1 MNIKEAKEQIEY
13 AIKSYLITD
22 DYGDYI
28 ISLEKQRPV
37 FLMGPPGI
45 GKTAI
50 MDQIAQDLQI
60 NLVSYAMTHQ
70 TRESAIGQPMIV
82 DKNFIGREV
91 KVSESTMSEVIANIY
106 ETMEETGIRQGLLFL
121 DEINC
126 VDRSIAPMMLQ
137 FLQYKIFG
145 KHQIPEGWVVA
156 TAGNPPEYNHAVTEF
171 DIATL
176 DRLKKV
182 DCNPD
187 FGCWK
192 EFALK
197 AQLHT
202 AIISYLTLNPDNF
215 YGVDPEDDMIAKKK
229 LNPNATPDFV
239 TSRAWEDMSEM
250 IMLYE
255 RGGIPVDLIL
265 IEQYIQDHD
274 IAVDFEDFYRFYN
287 EIKAQ
292 MQIDKIIKGEASP
305 EIKMQAQNLDGEATA
320 ILLDILT
327 AEASGAMQYS
337 REMVRLI
344 NEMQPLLQ
352 DAVERLDEGFS
363 NREVFSN
370 HIMRRQKELEKKI
383 VARVISSSNKKVER
397 WIIHHLENY
406 LEQTTNARDNRRAI
420 IMVMQ
425 MFDEKV
431 KEVRAITRGAIS
443 IFFNMIR
450 FVMEVYGV
458 GAELGTVFTNL
469 SLNSNAVKFIR
480 EYGFEDFMNDPT
492 GSFPEPDLSSFDKY
506 VIDFVVEDPRAKY
519 RQQQVVN
526 PYA

>member
-1 MNIKEAKEQIEY
+1 MNIKEAKEQIEH
-13 AIKSYLITD
+13 AIRSYLLTD
-22 DYGDYI
+22 EYGDYLI
-28 ISLEKQRPV
+28 PLERQRPV

-82 DKNFIGREV
+82 EKNFIGKTV
-91 KVSESTMSEVIANIY
+91 QVSESTMSEVIADIY

-126 VDRSIAPMMLQ
+126 VDKSIAPMMLQ

-182 DCNPD
+182 DCVAD
-187 FGCWK
+187 FTCWK

-202 AIISYLTLNPDNF
+202 SIISYLTLHPDNF
-215 YGVDPEDDMIAKKK
+215 YGVDPEDDMIEKKK

-239 TSRAWEDMSEM
+239 TSRAWEDLSEM
-250 IMLYE
+250 INLYE
-255 RGGIPVDLIL
+255 RGDIPVDLVL
-265 IEQYIQDHD
+265 VEQYIQNHN

-287 EIKAQ
+287 EIKDTMNIDTILKGAASAETKAQ
-292 MQIDKIIKGEASP
+292 AQTLEGEAL
-305 EIKMQAQNLDGEATA
+305 EV
-320 ILLDILT
+320 LLDILT
-327 AEASGAMQYS
+327 AEVAGAMQYS
-337 REMVRLI
+337 REMTRLVT
-344 NEMQPLLQ
+344 EMQPILQ
-352 DAVERLDEGFS
+352 DSVERLGEGFS

-370 HIMRRQKELEKKI
+370 HIMRRQKELDKKI
-383 VARVISSSNKKVER
+383 IARVISASNKKVER

-406 LEQTTNARDNRRAI
+406 LDATTDARDNRRAI
-420 IMVMQ
+420 MMVMQ
-425 MFDEKV
+425 MYDESVNK
-431 KEVRAITRGAIS
+431 VRAVTQSAVS
-443 IFFNMIR
+443 IFLNTVR
-450 FVMEVYGV
+450 FIIEVYGI
-458 GAELGTVFTNL
+458 GSELSTVFNTL
-469 SLNSNAVKFIR
+469 AMNSNAVKFIKS
-480 EYGFEDFMNDPT
+480 YGFEEYMGNPA
-492 GSFPEPDLSSFDKY
+492 GAPPSPDLGLFDTLKINY
-506 VIDFVVEDPRAKY
+506 TVEDPMEKY
-519 RQQQVVN
+519 RRQRSGN
-526 PYA
+526 

>member
-13 AIKSYLITD
+13 AIRSYLLTD
-22 DYGDYI
+22 EYGDYQ

-50 MDQIAQDLQI
+50 MDQIAQDMQI

-106 ETMEETGIRQGLLFL
+106 ETMEETGIREGILFL
-121 DEINC
+121 DEVNC

-145 KHQIPEGWVVA
+145 KHQIPEGWVVT

-182 DCNPD
+182 ECEPE
-187 FGCWK
+187 FMCWK

-202 AIISYLTLNPDNF
+202 AIISFLTLNPDDF

-250 IMLYE
+250 MLLYE
-255 RGGIPVDLIL
+255 QGGIPVDLIL

-274 IAVDFEDFYRFYN
+274 IAVDFEDFYRYYN
-287 EIKAQ
+287 EIKDGMEIESILQGA
-292 MQIDKIIKGEASP
+292 ASP
-305 EIKMQAQNLDGEATA
+305 EIKATA
-320 ILLDILT
+320 KSLDREAKAVLLDILT
-327 AEASGAMQYS
+327 AESSGAMQLS
-337 REMVRLI
+337 REWTRLLT
-344 NEMQPLLQ
+344 EMLPLLQ
-352 DAVERLDEGFS
+352 DAVERMGEGFT
-363 NREVFSN
+363 NRDVFSN
-370 HIMRRQKELEKKI
+370 KIMIRQRELEKKI
-383 VARVISSSNKKVER
+383 IARVISSSNKKVER

-406 LEQTTNARDNRRAI
+406 LEATTDARDNRRAI
-420 IMVMQ
+420 MIVMQ

-431 KEVRAITRGAIS
+431 KEVRGITHGAVTV
-443 IFFNMIR
+443 FFNVIK
-450 FVMEVYGV
+450 FVIEVYGV
-458 GAELGTVFTNL
+458 GDEISTVFQNL
-469 SLNSNAVKFIR
+469 YMNGNAKKFIQTF
-480 EYGFEDFMNDPT
+480 GFENYMHDPT
-492 GSFPEPDLSSFDKY
+492 GPIPPADYSLFDSLKINY
-506 VIDFVVEDPRAKY
+506 TVEDPREKY
-519 RQQQVVN
+519 RKN
-526 PYA
+526 GGY

>member
-1 MNIKEAKEQIEY
+1 MNIKEAKEQIEF

-22 DYGDYI
+22 EWGDYL

-182 DCNPD
+182 DCDPD

-202 AIISYLTLNPDNF
+202 SIISYLTLNPDNF
-215 YGVDPEDDMIAKKK
+215 YGVDPEDDLIEKKK

-250 IMLYE
+250 IYLYE

-274 IAVDFEDFYRFYN
+274 IAVDYEDFYRFYN
-287 EIKAQ
+287 EIKDT
-292 MQIDKIIKGEASP
+292 MQIDSILKGTASNDLMAKAQSLEGEA
-305 EIKMQAQNLDGEATA
+305 LA
-320 ILLDILT
+320 IFLDILT
-327 AEASGAMQYS
+327 AEISGAMQYS
-337 REMVRLI
+337 REMTRLVT
-344 NEMQPLLQ
+344 EMQPLIQ
-352 DAVERLDEGFS
+352 DAVERLGEGFS
-363 NREVFSN
+363 NREVYSN
-370 HIMRRQKELEKKI
+370 KIMLRQRELEKMI
-383 VARVISSSNKKVER
+383 IARVISSSNKKVER
-397 WIIHHLENY
+397 WIIHTLENY
-406 LEQTTNARDNRRAI
+406 LDETTNARDNRRAI
-420 IMVMQ
+420 LMSMQ

-431 KEVRAITRGAIS
+431 KEVKAITKGAVS
-443 IFFNMIR
+443 IFFSVVR
-450 FVMEVYGV
+450 FIIDVYGV
-458 GAELGTVFTNL
+458 GNELGTIFTNL
-469 SLNSNAVKFIR
+469 GLNANAVKFIR
-480 EYGFEDFMNDPT
+480 TYGFEDFMNNPT
-492 GSFPEPDLSSFDKY
+492 GPIPEADLSAFDEI
-506 VIDFVVEDPRAKY
+506 VINYQVEDPRAKY
-519 RQQQVVN
+519 QQNVN

>member
-13 AIKSYLITD
+13 AIKSYLLTD
-22 DYGDYI
+22 EWGDYQ

-50 MDQIAQDLQI
+50 MDQISQDLQI

-182 DCNPD
+182 DCEPE
-187 FGCWK
+187 FTCWK

-197 AQLHT
+197 AQIHT
-202 AIISYLTLNPDNF
+202 SIISFLTLNPDNF

-250 IMLYE
+250 INLYE

-274 IAVDFEDFYRFYN
+274 IAVDYEDFYRYYN
-287 EIKAQ
+287 EIKDGMDITDILQ
-292 MQIDKIIKGEASP
+292 GRASS
-305 EIKMQAQNLDGEATA
+305 EIKATA
-320 ILLDILT
+320 KSLDSEAKAIFLDILT
-327 AEASGAMQYS
+327 AECSGAMQLS
-337 REMVRLI
+337 REWTRLLT
-344 NEMQPLLQ
+344 EMLPLLQ
-352 DAVERLDEGFS
+352 DSVERLGEGFS

-370 HIMRRQKELEKKI
+370 KIMFRQRELEKKI
-383 VARVISSSNKKVER
+383 IARVISSSNKKVER
-397 WIIHHLENY
+397 WIIHTLEDY
-406 LEQTTNARDNRRAI
+406 LDKTTDCRDNRRAI
-420 IMVMQ
+420 LLVMQ
-425 MFDEKV
+425 MYDEKV
-431 KEVRAITRGAIS
+431 KEIRGMTSGSIS
-443 IFFNMIR
+443 VFFNVVKFIL
-450 FVMEVYGV
+450 EVYG
-458 GAELGTVFTNL
+458 ASDELSNVFNNL
-469 SLNSNAVKFIR
+469 YMNGNAKKFIQT
-480 EYGFEDFMNDPT
+480 YGLERFMGDPT
-492 GSFPEPDLSSFDKY
+492 GPIPSPDLSLFDTLKINY
-506 VIDFVVEDPRAKY
+506 TVEDPRDKW
-519 RQQQVVN
+519 RKN
-526 PYA
+526 PIT

>member
-13 AIKSYLITD
+13 AIKSYLLTD
-22 DYGDYI
+22 EYGDYQ
-28 ISLEKQRPV
+28 ISLEKQRPL

-82 DKNFIGREV
+82 NKNFIGREV
-91 KVSESTMSEVIANIY
+91 KVSESTMSEVIADIY
-106 ETMEETGIRQGLLFL
+106 ETMEETGIRQGILFL

-145 KHQIPEGWVVA
+145 KHQIPEGWVVT
-156 TAGNPPEYNHAVTEF
+156 TAGNPKEYNHAVTDF

-182 DCNPD
+182 DCVAE

-202 AIISYLTLNPDNF
+202 SIISYLTMNPDNF
-215 YGVDPEDDMIAKKK
+215 YGVDPEDDLIEKKK

-250 IMLYE
+250 IRLYE
-255 RGGIPVDLIL
+255 QGGIPVDLIL

-274 IAVDFEDFYRFYN
+274 IAVDYEDYYNFYN
-287 EIKAQ
+287 EIKDTFE
-292 MQIDKIIKGEASP
+292 IDNIIQGNVWDDLKQRSA
-305 EIKMQAQNLDGEATA
+305 ALDWEGKAT
-320 ILLDILT
+320 LLDILT

-337 REMVRLI
+337 RETTRLLT
-344 NEMQPLLQ
+344 EMLPILQ
-352 DAVERLDEGFS
+352 DAVERMGEGFS
-363 NREVFSN
+363 NRDVFSN
-370 HIMRRQKELEKKI
+370 KIMQRQRDLERMI
-383 VARVISSSNKKVER
+383 IARVISSSNKKVER
-397 WIIHHLENY
+397 WIIHHLEYY
-406 LEQTTNARDNRRAI
+406 LDATTECRTNSQAI
-420 IMVMQ
+420 LKVMQ
-425 MFDEKV
+425 LFDDKV
-431 KEVRAITRGAIS
+431 REVRGITQAAVS
-443 IFFNMIR
+443 VFFNVVR
-450 FVMEVYGV
+450 FVLSTYGA
-458 GAELGTVFTNL
+458 GDELRTVFSNL
-469 SLNSNAVKFIR
+469 GMNSNAVKFITSFGLE
-480 EYGFEDFMNDPT
+480 EYCSDPT
-492 GSFPEPDLSSFDKY
+492 GPEPAVDLSLFDNMKINY
-506 VIDFVVEDPRAKY
+506 TIEDPRDKY
-519 RQQQVVN
+519 RN
-526 PYA
+526 GAGY

>member
-13 AIKSYLITD
+13 AIRSYLLKD
-22 DYGDYI
+22 EYGDYLI
-28 ISLEKQRPV
+28 PLERQRPV

-82 DKNFIGREV
+82 QKNFIGKNV
-91 KVSESTMSEVIANIY
+91 QVSESTMSEVIADIY

-126 VDRSIAPMMLQ
+126 VDKSIAPMMLQ

-182 DCNPD
+182 DCEAD
-187 FGCWK
+187 FICWK

-202 AIISYLTLNPDNF
+202 SIISYLTLNPGNF
-215 YGVDPEDDMIAKKK
+215 YGVDPEDDMIEKKK

-250 IMLYE
+250 IKLYE
-255 RGGIPVDLIL
+255 LGGTPVDLIL
-265 IEQYIQDHD
+265 VEQYIQDHD

-287 EIKAQ
+287 EIKDTMCIDDILKGTASGETKAQ
-292 MQIDKIIKGEASP
+292 AQGLEGEAL
-305 EIKMQAQNLDGEATA
+305 AV
-320 ILLDILT
+320 LLDILT
-327 AEASGAMQYS
+327 AEVSGAMQYS
-337 REMVRLI
+337 REMTRLI
-344 NEMQPLLQ
+344 TELQPVLQ
-352 DAVERLDEGFS
+352 DSVERLGEGFS

-370 HIMRRQKELEKKI
+370 HIMRRQKDLDKKI
-383 VARVISSSNKKVER
+383 IARVISASNKKVER

-406 LEQTTNARDNRRAI
+406 LDATTDCRDNRRAI
-420 IMVMQ
+420 MMVQQ
-425 MFDEKV
+425 MYDESVKKV
-431 KEVRAITRGAIS
+431 KAVTQSAVS
-443 IFFNMIR
+443 IFVNTIHFII
-450 FVMEVYGV
+450 ELYGV
-458 GAELGTVFTNL
+458 GDQLATVFNNL
-469 SLNSNAVKFIR
+469 GMNGNAVKFITS
-480 EYGFEDFMNDPT
+480 YGFEDYMGNPT
-492 GSFPEPDLSSFDKY
+492 GPVPQADLSLYDTLSIKY
-506 VIDFVVEDPRAKY
+506 DIEDPMEKY
-519 RQQQVVN
+519 RRMRNQ
-526 PYA
+526 